1 MSGLTG
7 ITGLFTG
14 LNWEALALKAAVV
27 IIVLGATFG
36 AGFHF
41 GEQSVVKP
49 LATSIA
55 NIAPQ
60 AAKAQSDKTS
70 ADAKANQAD
79 SKARAGAQSKR
90 DAAVAAVKATPSLLT
105 PVPKTAQ
112 GTICPAIST
121 EAMDKLNDPDIIGK
135 DAQ

>member
-1 MSGLTG
+1 MQLSDFTG
-7 ITGLFTG
+7 IFTG
-14 LNWEALALKAAVV
+14 LNWEALALKAAIVV
-27 IIVLGATFG
+27 IVLGATFG
-36 AGFHF
+36 AGYHF

-70 ADAKANQAD
+70 KDAKDNQAD
-79 SKARAGAQSKR
+79 SQTRQGADSKR
-90 DAAVAAVKATPSLLT
+90 DAAVAAVKKTPSLIPPMPPL
-105 PVPKTAQ
+105 PAGIV
-112 GTICPAIST
+112 CPSAST
-121 EAMDKLNDPDIIGK
+121 QAMGKLNDPDIIGK